1 MELRNRLVHFRIRDV
16 YIPDPE
22 KVLLEL
28 RGADIL
34 HGKVL
39 DLSGSGDRKEAFA
52 IIEVEGLK
60 DRVIVPVDRI
70 IGVL

>member
-16 YIPDPE
+16 YVPAPE
-22 KVLLEL
+22 QVLLEL

-39 DLSGSGDRKEAFA
+39 DLSGCGAQKDAFA
-52 IIEVEGLK
+52 IIEVEGLR
-60 DRVIVPVDRI
+60 DRVIVPVDRL
-70 IGVL
+70 IGVA